1 MSDAPAPAAPA
12 GSAASELFGTDLPAP
27 STLSGFLN
35 PGSGNYK
42 DETGNLRY
50 HRTPDQLEAD
60 HRDWMQQFDYAARR
74 TAFEKGD
81 MSPYTP
87 EKRAERDADFR
98 AAAKADG
105 YDVPE
110 TVSAEV
116 VAHADRHMLPVS
128 VSASEYRLD
137 VSKVSTPE
145 TSAGTRSEMGE
156 MLAELGYLPGIGSG
170 LADRIF
176 DLRVETKNMT
186 PEARAQWAATK
197 REDMVRRLGGDQA
210 EFDRQL
216 AAIKDDLRSVT
227 GSRDLAGK
235 LAESMYL
242 NDWYVFKTMFRN
254 SQAKESFY
262 RTAPGR

>member
-42 DETGNLRY
+42 DETGNLKY

-60 HRDWMQQFDYAARR
+60 HRDWMPQFDYAARR

-186 PEARAQWAATK
+186 PEARA
-197 REDMVRRLGGDQA
+197 MVRRLGGDQA

-216 AAIKDDLRSVT
+216 VAIKDDLRSVT

-235 LAESMYL
+235 LAESIYL